1 MHQLDYYTFLFFV
14 GVLPIISKKSKSGRV
29 KIICLVAFLLFCIY
43 EISLML
49 LSFFKMIIY
58 FAGVFIRYDNLK
70 CNGLYP

>member
-14 GVLPIISKKSKSGRV
+14 GVLPIIAKKSKSGRV

-49 LSFFKMIIY
+49 LSL
-58 FAGVFIRYDNLK
+58 LK
-70 CNGLYP
+70 